1 MYAWHVYII
10 LLSVEAKKTV
20 DVLVDGMLE
29 KWNIHS
35 VPKSISV
42 WQLYGLKNF
51 DHSHTPLSTL
61 FFEIQKHKDS
71 KKWNSA
77 EL

>member
-42 WQLYGLKNF
+42 
-51 DHSHTPLSTL
+51 
-61 FFEIQKHKDS
+61 
-71 KKWNSA
+71 
-77 EL
+77 